1 MSVVISAGLVKEL
14 RERTGA
20 AMMDCKHALVAANG
34 DIEVAIEAMRVS
46 GQAKAVK
53 KAGRV
58 ASEGVV
64 VIRHQG
70 NTGVMLEINCET
82 DFVARDASFLDFTT
96 KVADLALTRQVN
108 TVEALL
114 EVAFESG
121 ETVENVRQ
129 VLVTKIGENVQLRR
143 LVLLNASET
152 LGAYSHGSKIGVLIS
167 ITGSNDV
174 LAKDLAMH
182 IAAMKP
188 IVVSPEQVPADVVEA
203 ERKIQV
209 EQALESGKPKELIDK
224 MIDGRMRKFLGEISL
239 VGQSFVKDPSITV
252 GDLLKQHQVN
262 VLEFLRFEAGEGI
275 EKKVDN
281 FAEEVMAQVKGHG

>member
-1 MSVVISAGLVKEL
+1 MSVVISASLVKEL

-34 DIEVAIEAMRVS
+34 DIDAAIEAMRVS

-58 ASEGVV
+58 AAEGVV

-82 DFVARDASFLDFTT
+82 DFVARDVSFLDFTA
-96 KVADLALTRQVN
+96 KVADLALAREVH

-114 EVAFESG
+114 ETAFDSG

-143 LVLLNASET
+143 LALLNASGT

-224 MIDGRMRKFLGEISL
+224 MIDGRMRKFLSEMSL
-239 VGQSFVKDPSITV
+239 VGQPFVKDPSVIV
-252 GDLLKQHQVN
+252 GNLLKQNQMDVI
-262 VLEFLRFEAGEGI
+262 EFLRFEAGEGI

-281 FAEEVMAQVKGHG
+281 FAEEVMAQVKGNG

>member
-1 MSVVISAGLVKEL
+1 MSVVISASLVKEL

-34 DIEVAIEAMRVS
+34 DIDAAIEAMRVS

-58 ASEGVV
+58 AAEGVV

-82 DFVARDASFLDFTT
+82 DFVARDVSFLDFTA
-96 KVADLALTRQVN
+96 KVADLALAREVH

-114 EVAFESG
+114 ETAFDSG

-143 LVLLNASET
+143 LA
-152 LGAYSHGSKIGVLIS
+152 
-167 ITGSNDV
+167 
-174 LAKDLAMH
+174 
-182 IAAMKP
+182 
-188 IVVSPEQVPADVVEA
+188 
-203 ERKIQV
+203 
-209 EQALESGKPKELIDK
+209 
-224 MIDGRMRKFLGEISL
+224 
-239 VGQSFVKDPSITV
+239 
-252 GDLLKQHQVN
+252 
-262 VLEFLRFEAGEGI
+262 
-275 EKKVDN
+275 
-281 FAEEVMAQVKGHG
+281 

>member
-20 AMMDCKHALVAANG
+20 AMMDCKQALVAANG
-34 DIEVAIEAMRVS
+34 DIEAAIDAMRVS

-58 ASEGVV
+58 AAEGVIIV
-64 VIRHQG
+64 RYDG
-70 NTGVMLEINCET
+70 KTGILLEVNCET
-82 DFVARDASFLDFTT
+82 DFVARDASFLEFTAKT
-96 KVADLALTRQVN
+96 ADAALAHKAAS
-108 TVEALL
+108 VEALSNTKL
-114 EVAFESG
+114 ASG
-121 ETVENVRQ
+121 ETVEEVRQ

-143 LVLLNASET
+143 VVLLQAQGV
-152 LGAYSHGSKIGVLIS
+152 LGSYSHGSKIGVLVS
-167 ITGSNDV
+167 LTGNNEV

-188 IVVSPEQVPADVVEA
+188 AVVLPEQVPQDLVEA

-209 EQALESGKPKELIDK
+209 EQALESGKPKDLIDK
-224 MIDGRMRKFLGEISL
+224 MIEGRMRKFLGEVSL
-239 VGQSFVKDPSITV
+239 VGQPFVKDPSVIV
-252 GDLLKQHQVN
+252 GDLLKKDGATV
-262 VLEFLRFEAGEGI
+262 VEFIRFEAGEGI

-281 FAEEVMAQVKGHG
+281 FAEEVMAQVKGS

>member
-1 MSVVISAGLVKEL
+1 MSVVISANLVKEL

-34 DIEVAIEAMRVS
+34 DIEAAIEAMRVS

-58 ASEGVV
+58 AAEGVI

-70 NTGVMLEINCET
+70 KIGVMLEVNCET
-82 DFVARDASFLDFTT
+82 DFVARDVSFLDFTG
-96 KVADLALTRQVN
+96 KIADLALQHQAM

-114 EVAFESG
+114 ATKFASG
-121 ETVENVRQ
+121 ETVEEVRQ

-143 LVLLNASET
+143 IVLLET
-152 LGAYSHGSKIGVLIS
+152 EGSLGAYSHGSKIGVLVS
-167 ITGSNDV
+167 LTGANEP

-188 IVVSPEQVPADVVEA
+188 VVVSPEQVPADLIEA
-203 ERKIQV
+203 ERRIQV
-209 EQALESGKPKELIDK
+209 EQALESGKPKELVDK
-224 MIDGRMRKFLGEISL
+224 MIEGRMRKFLNEISL
-239 VGQSFVKDPSITV
+239 VGQAFVKDPSV
-252 GDLLKQHQVN
+252 VVANLLKENNAQVT
-262 VLEFLRFEAGEGI
+262 EFIRFEAAEGI